1 VSVKVKARVEGLEE
15 TIRIL
20 KQVEPEAVKT
30 MRKEIRSVVTGAGAI
45 SAVRMRTPS
54 IAPMSGM
61 EHQGQTRWGG
71 VKSVTTSV
79 SLRTVERKRGQR
91 SYPIVKI
98 VASNKDALGFEYA
111 ELAGIRR
118 RLARARS
125 KIPNTGL
132 RGTAKGDG
140 SIALNG
146 QGDNFI
152 KVLQERIGKAPGRF
166 AFAAVFSKRRQ
177 IEQGSQQVLD
187 KYAEKVNRKL
197 Q

>member
-1 VSVKVKARVEGLEE
+1 MKVNARVEGLEE
-15 TIRIL
+15 TIKIL
-20 KQVEPEAVKT
+20 KQVEPEAVKS
-30 MRKEIRSVVTGAGAI
+30 MRKEIRSVVTASGAI
-45 SAVRMRTPS
+45 SNVRMKIPPV
-54 IAPMSGM
+54 APMSGM
-61 EHQGQTRWGG
+61 EHNGPTRWGG

-91 SYPIVKI
+91 SYPIIKI

-118 RLARARS
+118 RLARSRS
-125 KIPNTGL
+125 KIRNTNL
-132 RGTAKGDG
+132 RGTQRGDG

-152 KVLQERIGKAPGRF
+152 KILEDRVGKAPGRF
-166 AFAAVFSKRRQ
+166 AFAAVFSKRRA

-197 Q
+197 K

>member
-1 VSVKVKARVEGLEE
+1 MTQMRVEGLEE
-15 TIRIL
+15 TIKIL
-20 KQVEPEAVKT
+20 KQVEPDAVKS
-30 MRKEIRSVVTGAGAI
+30 MRKDIRSVVTASGAI
-45 SAVRMRTPS
+45 SNVRMKTPA

-61 EHQGQTRWGG
+61 EHQGKTRWGG

-91 SYPIVKI
+91 SYPIIKI

-125 KIPNTGL
+125 KIRNTNL
-132 RGTAKGDG
+132 RGTQAGDG

-152 KVLQERIGKAPGRF
+152 KVLNERIGKTPGRF
-166 AFAAVFSKRRQ
+166 AFAAVFSKRRE
-177 IEQGSQQVLD
+177 IEQGSQRVLD
-187 KYAEKVNRKL
+187 KYAEQVSRKL
-197 Q
+197 K

>member
-1 VSVKVKARVEGLEE
+1 MKVNARVEGLEE
-15 TIRIL
+15 TIKIL

-30 MRKEIRSVVTGAGAI
+30 MRKEIRTVVSGSGAL
-45 SAVRMRTPS
+45 SNVRMKTPS

-61 EHQGQTRWGG
+61 EHSGKTRWGG

-91 SYPIVKI
+91 SYPIIKI

-118 RLARARS
+118 RMARARS

-132 RGTAKGDG
+132 RGTVRGDG

-152 KVLQERIGKAPGRF
+152 KVLKERVGKSPGRF
-166 AFAAVFSKRRQ
+166 AFAAVFSKRRE
-177 IEQGSQQVLD
+177 IERGSQQVLD

-197 Q
+197 K